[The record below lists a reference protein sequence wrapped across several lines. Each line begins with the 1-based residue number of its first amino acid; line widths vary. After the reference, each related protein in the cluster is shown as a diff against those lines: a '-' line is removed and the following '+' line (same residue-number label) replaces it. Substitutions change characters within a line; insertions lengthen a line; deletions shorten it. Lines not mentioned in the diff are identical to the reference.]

1 MATRIAAFDQYTM
14 PIAASHEVT
23 QLLLAWNDGDQTAL
37 DRLIPPVHAEL
48 RRIARRYMRNERAG
62 HTLQTSALINEA
74 YLRLIDA
81 QQVRWQNRAH
91 FFAVAS
97 QLMRRILVDFARS
110 HRYKKRGGDAH
121 QVSLDEAMVS
131 SKERG
136 EDLVALD
143 ESLSVLS
150 ELDERK
156 GRVVEMRFFGGLSE
170 KEIAEALIVSQETV
184 RRDWRLAKSWLRNRL
199 NESTPNG

>member
-1 MATRIAAFDQYTM
+1 M

-23 QLLLAWNDGDQTAL
+23 QLLMAWNDGDQSAL
-37 DRLIPPVHAEL
+37 ERLIPLVHAEL
-48 RRIARRYMRNERAG
+48 HRIARRYMRNERAG

-81 QQVRWQNRAH
+81 QQVHWQNRAH
-91 FFAVAS
+91 FFGIAA
-97 QLMRRILVDFARS
+97 QLMRRVLVDFARS
-110 HRYKKRGGDAH
+110 RGYKKRGGGAL
-121 QVSLDEAMVS
+121 QVSLDETMVIT
-131 SKERG
+131 KERG

-143 ESLSVLS
+143 EALSALS

-170 KEIAEALIVSQETV
+170 KEIAEALTVSQETV
-184 RRDWRLAKSWLRNRL
+184 RRDWRLAKSWLRRRL
-199 NESTPNG
+199 SETPNA

>member
-1 MATRIAAFDQYTM
+1 M
-14 PIAASHEVT
+14 PDAASHEVT
-23 QLLLAWNDGDQTAL
+23 QLLMAWNDGDQTAL
-37 DRLIPPVHAEL
+37 ERLIPLVHAEL
-48 RRIARRYMRNERAG
+48 HRIARRYMRNERAG

-91 FFAVAS
+91 FFGIAA
-97 QLMRRILVDFARS
+97 QLMRRVLVDFARS
-110 HRYKKRGGDAH
+110 RSYKKRGGGAN
-121 QVSLDEAMVS
+121 QVSLDETMVIT
-131 SKERG
+131 KERC

-143 ESLSVLS
+143 EALSALS

-170 KEIAEALIVSQETV
+170 KEIAEALTVSQETV
-184 RRDWRLAKSWLRNRL
+184 RRDWRLAKSWLRRRL
-199 NESTPNG
+199 SETPNT

>member
-1 MATRIAAFDQYTM
+1 M

-23 QLLLAWNDGDQTAL
+23 QLLMAWNDGDQSAL
-37 DRLIPPVHAEL
+37 ERLIPLVHAEL
-48 RRIARRYMRNERAG
+48 HRIARRYMRNERAG

-91 FFAVAS
+91 FFGIAA
-97 QLMRRILVDFARS
+97 QLMRRVLVDFARS
-110 HRYKKRGGDAH
+110 RGYQKRGGGAL
-121 QVSLDEAMVS
+121 QVSLDETMVIT
-131 SKERG
+131 KERG

-143 ESLSVLS
+143 EALSALS

-156 GRVVEMRFFGGLSE
+156 GRVVEMRFFGGLNE
-170 KEIAEALIVSQETV
+170 KEISEALTVSQETV
-184 RRDWRLAKSWLRNRL
+184 RRDWRLAKSWLRRRL
-199 NESTPNG
+199 SETPDA

>member
-1 MATRIAAFDQYTM
+1 M

-23 QLLLAWNDGDQTAL
+23 QLLMAWNDGDQSAL
-37 DRLIPPVHAEL
+37 ERLIPLVHAEL
-48 RRIARRYMRNERAG
+48 HRIARRYMRNERAG

-81 QQVRWQNRAH
+81 QQVHWQNRAH
-91 FFAVAS
+91 FFGIAA
-97 QLMRRILVDFARS
+97 QLMRRVLVDFARS
-110 HRYKKRGGDAH
+110 RSYKKRGGGAL
-121 QVSLDEAMVS
+121 QVSLDETMVIT
-131 SKERG
+131 KERG

-143 ESLSVLS
+143 EALSSLS

-170 KEIAEALIVSQETV
+170 KEIAEALTVSQETV
-184 RRDWRLAKSWLRNRL
+184 RRDWRLAKSWLRRRL
-199 NESTPNG
+199 SETPNA

>member
-1 MATRIAAFDQYTM
+1 M

-23 QLLLAWNDGDQTAL
+23 QLLMAWNDGDQSAL
-37 DRLIPPVHAEL
+37 ERLIPLVHAEL
-48 RRIARRYMRNERAG
+48 HRIARRYMRNERAG

-81 QQVRWQNRAH
+81 QQVHWQNRAH
-91 FFAVAS
+91 FFGIAA
-97 QLMRRILVDFARS
+97 QLMRRVLVDFARS
-110 HRYKKRGGDAH
+110 RGYKKRGGGAL
-121 QVSLDEAMVS
+121 QVSLDETMVIT
-131 SKERG
+131 KERG

-143 ESLSVLS
+143 EALSALS

-170 KEIAEALIVSQETV
+170 KEIAEALAVSQETV
-184 RRDWRLAKSWLRNRL
+184 RRDWRLAKSWLRRRL
-199 NESTPNG
+199 SESPNA

>member
-1 MATRIAAFDQYTM
+1 M

-37 DRLIPPVHAEL
+37 ERLIPMVHAEL
-48 RRIARRYMRNERAG
+48 HRIARRYMRNERAG

-91 FFAVAS
+91 FFGIAA
-97 QLMRRILVDFARS
+97 QLMRRVLVDFARS
-110 HRYKKRGGDAH
+110 RSYKKRGGGAL
-121 QVSLDEAMVS
+121 QVSLDEAMVIT
-131 SKERG
+131 KERG

-143 ESLSVLS
+143 EALSALS
-150 ELDERK
+150 GLDERK

-170 KEIAEALIVSQETV
+170 KEIAEALTVSQETV
-184 RRDWRLAKSWLRNRL
+184 RRDWRLAKSWLRRRL
-199 NESTPNG
+199 SETPNA